1 MQVTTEKLDKKQIEL
16 TIEVDEQ
23 KFEEGLQYAYKK
35 IVKQINIPGFR
46 KGKVPRKILEQR
58 FGVEIFFEDAVEY
71 IMPQAYI
78 EAVETLD
85 ESIVPVGKPEIDIV
99 QLEPNK
105 PFIFKAKV
113 EIKPEVEL
121 GEYKGLEL
129 EKLDTAVTEEDVN
142 KELEQLRQRHAQL
155 EVVGEEGQVENGDFV
170 VIDFVGKVNG
180 EPFEGGTAEDYTLE
194 IGSGTFIPG
203 FEDQLVGMKL
213 NEQKVIEVTF
223 PADYHSEELA
233 GKEATFDVT
242 VKEIKRKKLAELDD
256 EFAKDISEFE
266 TLQELKNDIEN
277 KLKKRKEENAQN
289 HLREQAIAKASE
301 NAQVDIPQ
309 AMIDTQIDD
318 ILQNFDLRLRSQG
331 LSLEKFLQYS
341 QQTQESIREQYQED
355 AKKAV
360 KNQLVLEAIA
370 KAEGIEVEE
379 EDLEKEFERLAEMYN
394 QKKEEI
400 KEILTQQGQIDAI
413 KHSIR
418 IDKAVDF
425 IIANAKIN

>member
-71 IMPQAYI
+71 IMPQAYL

-85 ESIVPVGKPEIDIV
+85 ESIVPVGKPEIDIM

>member
-71 IMPQAYI
+71 IMPQAYL

-85 ESIVPVGKPEIDIV
+85 ESIVPVGKPEIDIM

-233 GKEATFDVT
+233 GKEAIFDVT

>member
-71 IMPQAYI
+71 IMPQAYL

-400 KEILTQQGQIDAI
+400 KEILTQQGQIDAV

>member
-71 IMPQAYI
+71 IMPQAYL

>member
-1 MQVTTEKLDKKQIEL
+1 
-16 TIEVDEQ
+16 
-23 KFEEGLQYAYKK
+23 
-35 IVKQINIPGFR
+35 
-46 KGKVPRKILEQR
+46 
-58 FGVEIFFEDAVEY
+58 
-71 IMPQAYI
+71 MPQAYL

-85 ESIVPVGKPEIDIV
+85 ESIVPVGKPEIDIM

-394 QKKEEI
+394 QKK
-400 KEILTQQGQIDAI
+400 K
-413 KHSIR
+413 K
-418 IDKAVDF
+418 
-425 IIANAKIN
+425 

>member
-71 IMPQAYI
+71 IMPQAYL

-194 IGSGTFIPG
+194 IGSGTFIPR

>member
-1 MQVTTEKLDKKQIEL
+1 
-16 TIEVDEQ
+16 
-23 KFEEGLQYAYKK
+23 
-35 IVKQINIPGFR
+35 
-46 KGKVPRKILEQR
+46 
-58 FGVEIFFEDAVEY
+58 
-71 IMPQAYI
+71 
-78 EAVETLD
+78 
-85 ESIVPVGKPEIDIV
+85 
-99 QLEPNK
+99 
-105 PFIFKAKV
+105 
-113 EIKPEVEL
+113 
-121 GEYKGLEL
+121 
-129 EKLDTAVTEEDVN
+129 
-142 KELEQLRQRHAQL
+142 
-155 EVVGEEGQVENGDFV
+155 
-170 VIDFVGKVNG
+170 
-180 EPFEGGTAEDYTLE
+180 
-194 IGSGTFIPG
+194 
-203 FEDQLVGMKL
+203 
-213 NEQKVIEVTF
+213 
-223 PADYHSEELA
+223 
-233 GKEATFDVT
+233 ATFDVT